1 MMRVA
6 VIGAAGR
13 MGRMVCRAVAD
24 DPDMR
29 LVAGVNPSLGG
40 EPLGPLIDRPDVDVQ
55 ITDTLDTLL
64 QAETEVAVD
73 FTRPD
78 VVMEDVKWAIDHA
91 VHIVVGTSGIGASD
105 LDAIRKQL
113 DDEANE
119 SNVVVVPNFAIG
131 AVLMQRFAAEA
142 VRYFPAA
149 EIIELHHDG
158 KLDAPSGTAIAT
170 AARLAE
176 ARGDAPPGPGAAGE
190 TIAGVRGGEAEGVR
204 VHSVRLPGFVAH
216 QEVILGGLGQTL
228 TIRHDS
234 TDRASFIPGVLLA
247 IKEVVRRR
255 GLTVGLEPLLDLP
268 PLAPPPAGGASVPE
282 S

>member
-6 VIGAAGR
+6 VIGATGR

-55 ITDTLDTLL
+55 VTDTLDTLL

-78 VVMEDVKWAIDHA
+78 VVMDDVRWAIDHA
-91 VHIVVGTSGIGASD
+91 VHIVVGTSGVGPAD
-105 LDAIRKQL
+105 LDTIRELL

-119 SNVVVVPNFAIG
+119 SNVVVAPNFAIG

-142 VRYFPAA
+142 ARYFPAA
-149 EIIELHHDG
+149 EIVELHHDG

-176 ARGDAPPGPGAAGE
+176 ARGDGAPPGPGAAGE
-190 TIAGVRGGEAEGVR
+190 TIPGVRGGEFGGVR
-204 VHSVRLPGFVAH
+204 IHSVRLPGLVAH
-216 QEVILGGLGQTL
+216 QEVILGGQGQTL

-234 TDRASFIPGVLLA
+234 IDRASFIPGVLLA

-255 GLTVGLEPLLDLP
+255 GLTVGLEPMLDLP
-268 PLAPPPAGGASVPE
+268 PLAQAEGAGEP
-282 S
+282 

>member
-6 VIGAAGR
+6 VVGAAGR

-24 DPDMR
+24 DSDMR

-78 VVMEDVKWAIDHA
+78 VVMDNVRWAIDHA
-91 VHIVVGTSGIGASD
+91 VHIVVGTSGVRPGD
-105 LDAIRKQL
+105 LDTIRELL

-119 SNVVVVPNFAIG
+119 SNVIVAPNFAIG
-131 AVLMQRFAAEA
+131 AVLMERFAAEA
-142 VRYFPAA
+142 ARYFPAA

-176 ARGDAPPGPGAAGE
+176 ARGDGAPVGPGAAGE
-190 TIAGVRGGEAEGVR
+190 TIPGVRGGESGGVR
-204 VHSVRLPGFVAH
+204 IHSVRLPGLVAH
-216 QEVILGGLGQTL
+216 QEVILGGQGQTL

-234 TDRASFIPGVLLA
+234 IDRASFIPGVLLA
-247 IKEVVRRR
+247 VKEVVRRR
-255 GLTVGLEPLLDLP
+255 GLTVGLESLLDLP
-268 PLAPPPAGGASVPE
+268 PLAPAGGAGE